1 MDPELRM
8 HAERTPNPDSMKWV
22 LGRAVTPPGR
32 SFHFDAP
39 PPPGVSALAE
49 RLLGIEGVVGVL
61 LASNFVTV
69 TRHPEVEWRDLAEPI
84 VAALKEC
91 LADGAPALAADF
103 AAASGGGAEQEVAER
118 IRGVLDAEIRPAVAM
133 DGGDVDFVAYRDGI
147 VELRLVG
154 ACDGCPSARVT
165 LEHGIAARLRERLP
179 EVKGVVAV

>member
-22 LGRAVTPPGR
+22 LGRAVAPPGR

-39 PPPGVSALAE
+39 PPPAVSPLAA

-69 TRHPEVEWRDLAEPI
+69 TRRSDVEWRDLAEP
-84 VAALKEC
+84 VVEALREC
-91 LADGAPALAADF
+91 LAGGAPALDAGYAT
-103 AAASGGGAEQEVAER
+103 AAAGEVEQDVAAR

-165 LEHGIAARLRERLP
+165 LEHGIAARLRERVP
-179 EVKGVVAV
+179 EVEGVVAV